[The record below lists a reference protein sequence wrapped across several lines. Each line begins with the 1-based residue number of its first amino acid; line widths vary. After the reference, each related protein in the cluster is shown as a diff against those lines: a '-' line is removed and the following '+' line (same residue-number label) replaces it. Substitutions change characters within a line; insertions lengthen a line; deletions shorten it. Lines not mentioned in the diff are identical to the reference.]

1 MIAAALFANRTN
13 SRSSS
18 KLASKPSLSKPVAFA
33 AILVVLAL
41 SIGGALGERMEQR
54 AAQDRI
60 SFGDVADNCS
70 GCTAATVN

>member
-1 MIAAALFANRTN
+1 MIAAALFANRTK
-13 SRSSS
+13 SRS
-18 KLASKPSLSKPVAFA
+18 LSKPSLSKPLAFA

-54 AAQDRI
+54 AAQDRF

-70 GCTAATVN
+70 RCTAPTVN